1 MKVYIYSNDTAET
14 QLFEGQSTAGV
25 QNRQLVVT
33 APTGTGGLT
42 RNAKYKY
49 SLTMPNHNVAVAT
62 LTAVNGTT
70 YTFSV

>member
-33 APTGTGGLT
+33 APAGTSGLT

-49 SLTMPNHNVAVAT
+49 SLTMPNHDVATAT
-62 LTAVNGTT
+62 LTNINGNVH
-70 YTFSV
+70 TFTV